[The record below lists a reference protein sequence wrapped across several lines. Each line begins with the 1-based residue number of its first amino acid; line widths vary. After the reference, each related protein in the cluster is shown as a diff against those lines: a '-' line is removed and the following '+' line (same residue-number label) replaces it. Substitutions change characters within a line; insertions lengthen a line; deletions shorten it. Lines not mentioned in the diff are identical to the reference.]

1 MNMKTIKSS
10 AIFLF
15 ALFITLSCHA
25 QSKSQEI
32 VKIRKGNDAIL
43 LITPNPAS
51 EYVTIS
57 LAGGVS
63 KNDVV
68 RGASTASY
76 SLTIQLWN
84 SFGMVKSVNTDQPE
98 YQLDLTG
105 VPPGFYYVHVIK
117 GGQTHR
123 RQLVVQ

>member
-1 MNMKTIKSS
+1 LTFRSGLKYYNP
-10 AIFLF
+10 
-15 ALFITLSCHA
+15 
-25 QSKSQEI
+25 QECGWSTQTSTDLEI
-32 VKIRKGNDAIL
+32 HKGNGAIL
-43 LITPNPAS
+43 LFTPNPAS

-63 KNDVV
+63 KNDVL
-68 RGASTASY
+68 RGAFTASY

-117 GGQTHR
+117 EGETYR